1 MRAKVINGFY
11 SFEKG
16 RIMEKNETIEVG
28 EERGREL
35 IALGLIVETPKEE
48 PAAPVIDENG
58 NFSVDGDAVG
68 HVEGDNI
75 VITDP
80 EVIKET
86 LKEAPAT
93 TEEKTEKKAKK

>member
-16 RIMEKNETIEVG
+16 RIIEKNETIEVG

-48 PAAPVIDENG
+48 PAAP
-58 NFSVDGDAVG
+58 
-68 HVEGDNI
+68 
-75 VITDP
+75 
-80 EVIKET
+80 
-86 LKEAPAT
+86 AT